1 MVNQVNLWTIIY
13 SVVFSVG
20 AIGSFFWVIVKRIVN
35 HVIEEHI
42 DLMREELASFNRKFD
57 RVEYA
62 LYNNGQTGL
71 INKVDA
77 LIQNQQIIKTDVE
90 VMKAK
95 YENL

>member
-1 MVNQVNLWTIIY
+1 MTNQVNLWTIIY
-13 SVVFSVG
+13 SVTFSVG
-20 AIGSFFWVIVKRIVN
+20 AIGSFFWVIVKKVVN

-42 DLMREELASFNRKFD
+42 DVMRDELVKFNHKLD

-95 YENL
+95 YENI

>member
-1 MVNQVNLWTIIY
+1 MNTQVDLWTIIY
-13 SVVFSVG
+13 SVTFSVG
-20 AIGSFFWVIVKRIVN
+20 AIGSFFWVIIKRVVN

-42 DLMREELASFNRKFD
+42 DAMRQELAAFSRKFD

-71 INKVDA
+71 INKVDT
-77 LIQNQQIIKTDVE
+77 LIQNQQTIKTDVE

-95 YENL
+95 YENF